1 MKLINQSFEIIE
13 QPNTEIGL
21 FKHIEKACRIC
32 YKSEDKISD
41 TSYQRFLHK
50 IRTLHHFSPFEHGT
64 VYMMLNAKENK
75 ADFDFLY
82 LLLNNKPWV
91 RMSYDYNE
99 NFYITTNYRTIIENK
114 LEYLYNK
121 YKSAYS
127 GDHTLRITVKF
138 ITSRAIANE
147 MVRHRVFSF
156 CQESQRYCA
165 YNKDKFNNE
174 VTFINPSKNIKSDV
188 YNTNYFS
195 EENVLREDSPENSF
209 IIQLIMAE
217 HAYFTLLKQGWKPEA
232 ARDVLPN
239 ATKTEIMMTG
249 FIDDWKHFFDLRCS
263 NAAHPQMRELACD
276 LKKEFIKRNYING
289 N

>member
-21 FKHIEKACRIC
+21 FKHIEKACRLC

-41 TSYQRFLHK
+41 TSYQRFLAM
-50 IRTLHHFSPFEHGT
+50 IRNNKHYSPWEHGT
-64 VYMMLNAKENK
+64 VYMKLNSKTDK
-75 ADFDFLY
+75 ADFDHLY
-82 LLLNNKPWV
+82 RVLNNKPWV
-91 RMSYDYNE
+91 RMKWNDDE
-99 NFYITTNYRTIIENK
+99 DWYITTNYRALIENK
-114 LEYLYNK
+114 LEHIYDK
-121 YKSAYS
+121 YKCQPTEN
-127 GDHTLRITVKF
+127 HVKRVTVKF

-217 HAYFTLLKQGWKPEA
+217 HAYFTLLKQGWKPET

-263 NAAHPQMRELACD
+263 KAAHPQMRELACG
-276 LKKEFIKRNYING
+276 LREEFIKRNYITK
-289 N
+289 